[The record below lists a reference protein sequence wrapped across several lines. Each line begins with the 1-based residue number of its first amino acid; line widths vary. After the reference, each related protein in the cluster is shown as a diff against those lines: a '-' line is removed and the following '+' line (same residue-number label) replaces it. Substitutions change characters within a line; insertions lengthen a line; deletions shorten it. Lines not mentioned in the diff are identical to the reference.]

1 MKRITTLHVEGH
13 AFEIVYYKNYYCA
26 IDHKYIDSEG
36 RLTQQLN
43 GLQTMASKTQSECID
58 RATKSVQIE
67 SLQNEG
73 MSFEDAFKKIYK
85 CNC

>member
-26 IDHKYIDSEG
+26 IDHKYIDDDG

-43 GLQTMASKTQSECID
+43 GLQTFASKTKQECID
-58 RATKSVQIE
+58 RACKYIQIE
-67 SLQNEG
+67 QMQNEG
-73 MSFEDAFKKIYK
+73 FTFEDAFKQVY
-85 CNC
+85 NL